1 MIGLDTL
8 SVQQRLKL
16 KKLDECNY
24 WNYFEIEIDIEIG
37 QSQMKITTKSIMDS
51 IELSKSNVIVYNCG
65 FFVV

>member
-24 WNYFEIEIDIEIG
+24 WNYFEVEIDIEIG
-37 QSQMKITTKSIMDS
+37 QSQMKITIKSTMDS
-51 IELSKSNVIVYNCG
+51 IKLSKSNVIVYNCG
-65 FFVV
+65 LFVV